1 MKAII
6 LAAGEGRRLRPLT
19 NDMPKVLLPLNGKPV
34 LEYWLDKCEMHHIN
48 EVLINGHYRAEL
60 LEAYLD
66 RVREK
71 YSFVIQYIYEE
82 SLLGTGGTVKQ
93 NRQFVA
99 NEDFFLLCHGDNFT
113 NIDLSAFIAFHRQKV
128 SPLSVAMFRTNIPR
142 QCGIVEA
149 IDANGRIKKFV
160 EKPHR
165 PDSDLASAAIF
176 LISPIAIERF
186 PDKKVIDFSSEVLPL
201 YQGNMFGFLI
211 DGYNIDIGTIDNYR
225 LADRLSKTLMVNVE
239 F

>member
-19 NDMPKVLLPLNGKPV
+19 NDTPKVLLPLNGKPV
-34 LEYWLDKCEMHHIN
+34 LEYWLDKCEMHRIN

-71 YSFVIQYIYEE
+71 YSFVIQYVYEE

-99 NEDFFLLCHGDNFT
+99 SEDFFLLCHGDNFT
-113 NIDLSAFIAFHRQKV
+113 NIDLSAFIAFHRRKA
-128 SPLSVAMFRTNIPR
+128 SPLSVAMFRTNIPQ
-142 QCGIVEA
+142 QCGIIEE
-149 IDANGRIKKFV
+149 IDADGRIIKFV
-160 EKPHR
+160 EKPR
-165 PDSDLASAAIF
+165 QTDSDLASAAIF
-176 LISPIAIERF
+176 LMSPIVIERF
-186 PDKKVIDFSSEVLPL
+186 PDKQVIDFSSEILPL
-201 YQGNMFGFLI
+201 YPGNMFGFLI
-211 DGYNIDIGTIDNYR
+211 DGYNIDIGTLGNYE
-225 LADRLSKTLMVNVE
+225 LAERIAAASGAQN